1 VEAIGLRST
10 RIRTLERSLVSVPN
24 ADMAMMKI
32 DNLGL
37 RDMRLL
43 KKQLGLRYET
53 TPDQLRW
60 LLAKIREMLLSHPM
74 VSPDRLR
81 VRFTGYGAYSL
92 DLEIYAYLKCQTQ
105 DRYLAISEDLMLRVM
120 ELVKEAG
127 TAFAF
132 PSQVNYLGRD
142 GGVDVAQRE
151 QREVEVRQWRQRDKL
166 PFPDFDEEDVDQ
178 FGDTLDYP
186 PRGSP
191 HCMPRSR
198 Q

>member
-1 VEAIGLRST
+1 
-10 RIRTLERSLVSVPN
+10 
-24 ADMAMMKI
+24 
-32 DNLGL
+32 
-37 RDMRLL
+37 
-43 KKQLGLRYET
+43 
-53 TPDQLRW
+53 
-60 LLAKIREMLLSHPM
+60 M

-81 VRFTGYGAYSL
+81 VRFTGYGACSL

-105 DRYLAISEDLMLRVM
+105 DSYLAITEDLMLRIM
-120 ELVKEAG
+120 ELVTEAG

-151 QREVEVRQWRQRDKL
+151 QREAEVRQWRQRDKL
-166 PFPDFDEEDVDQ
+166 PFPDFEEEDVDQ

-191 HCMPRSR
+191 HYTPRSR